1 MSDSSLDFGPIATRV
16 LYEDDQVRIWDQR
29 LAPGE
34 KTAPHRH
41 EQDYVLVDVE
51 GERIGVGAEGIQKI
65 RRHPFFKGFSWTS
78 VLEQTLDMIRP
89 DVEPDV
95 DKGPEDIKT
104 PVKVECLEQPC
115 HLSLAEQELFKDF

>member
-1 MSDSSLDFGPIATRV
+1 MSEQPLDFGPIATRI

-51 GERIGVGAEGIQKI
+51 GERIGV
-65 RRHPFFKGFSWTS
+65 
-78 VLEQTLDMIRP
+78 
-89 DVEPDV
+89 EPLPGHN
-95 DKGPEDIKT
+95 DKEYDRYIEI
-104 PVKVECLEQPC
+104 PVKRGQVFSLEKGSVEQATNVGSRPYRGILV
-115 HLSLAEQELFKDF
+115 ELKN